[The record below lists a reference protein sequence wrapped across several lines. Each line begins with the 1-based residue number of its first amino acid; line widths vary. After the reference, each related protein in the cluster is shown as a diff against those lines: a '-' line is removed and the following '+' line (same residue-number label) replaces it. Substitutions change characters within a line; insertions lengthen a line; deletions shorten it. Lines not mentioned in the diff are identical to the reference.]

1 MKLDEIGKTINEE
14 GLIDVLNNFKY
25 SMRQTYLVVDENG
38 NAVNDIASMIDEN
51 QYLHINGNHIEL
63 VQPRAYRL
71 ERLKQEVQLQ
81 LRFLKHQLATH
92 GFKLWPLAADE
103 NSGMTISI
111 QLPEQLFL
119 ELYQRK
125 FKQYQIDYYDFRNQT
140 YLKLAQGFELSQP
153 LLTYLTGSSLAFFK
167 DLDGRTRRSTLTF
180 DLLNGVQDF
189 QPDFRSVK
197 SYLGTKNALGKI
209 TLEGQFDHQQGITA
223 LTLRKLDFNPD
234 SQLGIGPNI
243 LNLID
248 VMVGY
253 FLLNEG
259 VANDQLMTQ
268 VKASRELDLKVAAA
282 SPFRK
287 IDEIAKFKSLM
298 DNLNHFAVDF
308 NYGENWNGTVEAI
321 KAKLEDGMQT
331 LAARLLR
338 EQGSQSLLKFLLAKT
353 HVGTSK
359 GQSSKLSAN
368 SMRIL
373 QAAFEQGMDYQVI
386 DNDQDI
392 VEINGHYVW
401 NGLQS
406 DLDQAVAAK
415 LWDNK
420 ELAKQLVGNL
430 AIQIQPS
437 WKIATVDQASRLYP
451 MIKEKAVVLK
461 NANGHSDAHGI
472 LYRMAPSKKEF
483 VESVGVMLKQTSQV
497 LIEQVSTGS
506 TYQALILN
514 GKVASLIE
522 RVPENVV
529 GDGRKTLKQL
539 IENKKFELG
548 RNERKTLMMQG
559 LTLDQVIP
567 RGIQVLLRYDSFTGS
582 HFQSVDALNDADQ
595 TYIQLLEKIATQ
607 LQMRD
612 GFIDMIFSNIYQPY
626 SEEHPELAV
635 FLGAHASGAFQ
646 PHEKMALNQQRD
658 IAAEV
663 IAQFK

>member
-1 MKLDEIGKTINEE
+1 MKLDEIGKTIKDE
-14 GLIDVLNNFKY
+14 GLIDALNNFKY
-25 SMRQTYLVVDENG
+25 SMKQTYLVVDENG
-38 NAVNDIASMIDEN
+38 NAVNDLASMIDEN
-51 QYLHINGNHIEL
+51 QYFHIKGNHIEL
-63 VQPRAYRL
+63 IQPHGFRL
-71 ERLKQEVQLQ
+71 ERLKQETRLQLQ
-81 LRFLKHQLATH
+81 FLKHQLAKH
-92 GFKLWPLAADE
+92 GFELWPLAADE
-103 NSGMTISI
+103 NSGVAISI

-125 FKQYQIDYYDFRNQT
+125 FKQYKIDYYDFRNQI
-140 YLKLAQGFELSQP
+140 YLKIAEGFELCQP
-153 LLTYLTGSSLAFFK
+153 FLTYLTGSSLAFFNK
-167 DLDGRTRRSTLTF
+167 LDERARRSALTF
-180 DLLNGVQDF
+180 DLLKGIQDF

-197 SYLGTKNALGKI
+197 SYLGTKNAVGKVA
-209 TLEGQFDHQQGITA
+209 LEGQFDHQQGITA
-223 LTLRKLDFNPD
+223 VMLRKLDFNPD

-248 VMVGY
+248 VMTGY
-253 FLLNEG
+253 FLMNDG
-259 VANDQLMTQ
+259 VANDQLMDQ
-268 VKASRELDLKVAAA
+268 IKAARELDLKVAAA

-287 IDEIAKFKSLM
+287 LNELAKFKVLI
-298 DNLNHFAVDF
+298 DNLNHFATDF
-308 NYGENWNGTVEAI
+308 NYGENWNGTVD

-331 LAARLLR
+331 LAACLLCD
-338 EQGSQSLLKFLLAKT
+338 QGSQSLLKFLLVKIKNGMA
-353 HVGTSK
+353 K
-359 GQSSKLSAN
+359 GQSLKLSVN
-368 SMRIL
+368 STRVL

-406 DLDQAVAAK
+406 DLDQAVTAK
-415 LWDNK
+415 IWDNK
-420 ELAKQLVGNL
+420 ELTKQLVGNL

-437 WKIATVDQASRLYP
+437 WKIATVDQAVRLYP

-483 VESVGVMLKQTSQV
+483 IESVGGMLKQASQV

-539 IENKKFELG
+539 IENKQFELG

-612 GFIDMIFSNIYQPY
+612 GFIDMIFSNIYQSY

-635 FLGAHASGAFQ
+635 FLGAHASGALQ

-663 IAQFK
+663 VAQFK

>member
-14 GLIDVLNNFKY
+14 GLVDVLNNFKY
-25 SMRQTYLVVDENG
+25 SMKQTYLVVDENG

-51 QYLHINGNHIEL
+51 QYLHIKGNHIEL

-71 ERLKQEVQLQ
+71 ERLKPEVQLQ
-81 LRFLKHQLATH
+81 LQFLKHQLAAH

-103 NSGMTISI
+103 NCGMTVSI

-125 FKQYQIDYYDFRNQT
+125 FKQYKIDYYDFRNQI

-153 LLTYLTGSSLAFFK
+153 FLTYLTGSSLAFFN

-180 DLLNGVQDF
+180 DLLKGIQDF
-189 QPDFRSVK
+189 QPDFRAVK
-197 SYLGTKNALGKI
+197 SYLGTKNAVGKVA
-209 TLEGQFDHQQGITA
+209 LEGQFDHQQGITA

-243 LNLID
+243 PNLID

-253 FLLNEG
+253 FLMNEG
-259 VANDQLMTQ
+259 VANDQLMDQ

-287 IDEIAKFKSLM
+287 IDEMAKFKSLI

-308 NYGENWNGTVEAI
+308 SYGENWNGTVEAV
-321 KAKLEDGMQT
+321 KDKVEDGMQA

-338 EQGSQSLLKFLLAKT
+338 EQGSQPLLKFLLAKT
-353 HVGTSK
+353 NAGTAK

-373 QAAFEQGMDYQVI
+373 QAAFEEGMDYQVI
-386 DNDQDI
+386 DNAQDI

-406 DLDQAVAAK
+406 DLDQAVTAK

-420 ELAKQLVGNL
+420 ELAKQLIGNL

-437 WKIATVDQASRLYP
+437 WKIATVDQAIRLYP

-539 IENKKFELG
+539 IESKQLELG
-548 RNERKTLMMQG
+548 RNEKKTLMMQG

-582 HFQSVDALNDADQ
+582 HFQSVDALSDADQ
-595 TYIQLLEKIATQ
+595 TYIQLLEKVATQ

-626 SEEHPELAV
+626 SEEHSELAV
-635 FLGAHASGAFQ
+635 FLGAHANGAFQ
-646 PHEKMALNQQRD
+646 PHEKMALDQQRD

-663 IAQFK
+663 VAQFK

>member
-25 SMRQTYLVVDENG
+25 SMRQIYLVVDENG

-71 ERLKQEVQLQ
+71 ERVKQEVQLQ

-103 NSGMTISI
+103 NSSMTISI

-125 FKQYQIDYYDFRNQT
+125 FKQYKIDYYDFRNQI

-153 LLTYLTGSSLAFFK
+153 LLTYLTGSSLAFFN

-180 DLLNGVQDF
+180 DLLNGIQDF
-189 QPDFRSVK
+189 QPDFRAVK
-197 SYLGTKNALGKI
+197 SYLGTKNALGKVAF
-209 TLEGQFDHQQGITA
+209 EGQFDHQQGITA

-234 SQLGIGPNI
+234 SQLGIGLNI

-253 FLLNEG
+253 FLMSEG
-259 VANDQLMTQ
+259 VANDQLMAQ

-287 IDEIAKFKSLM
+287 SDEMAKFKSLI
-298 DNLNHFAVDF
+298 DNLNHFAVNF

-321 KAKLEDGMQT
+321 KVKLEDGMQT

-353 HVGTSK
+353 YAGTTK

-368 SMRIL
+368 LMRIL
-373 QAAFEQGMDYQVI
+373 QAAFEAGMDYQVI
-386 DNDQDI
+386 DNGQDI

-406 DLDQAVAAK
+406 DLDQAVTAK
-415 LWDNK
+415 IWDNK
-420 ELAKQLVGNL
+420 ELTKQLVGTL

-437 WKIATVDQASRLYP
+437 WKIATVDQAVRLYP
-451 MIKEKAVVLK
+451 MLKGKAVVLK
-461 NANGHSDAHGI
+461 NAVGHSDAHGI

-497 LIEQVSTGS
+497 LVEQVSTGS

-529 GDGRKTLKQL
+529 GDGRKTLNQL
-539 IENKKFELG
+539 IESKQLELG
-548 RNERKTLMMQG
+548 RNEKKTLMMQG
-559 LTLDQVIP
+559 MTLDQVVP
-567 RGIQVLLRYDSFTGS
+567 RGIQVLLRYDTFTGS
-582 HFQSVDALNDADQ
+582 QFQSVDALNDADQ
-595 TYIQLLEKIATQ
+595 TYIQLLEKIAAQ

-612 GFIDMIFSNIYQPY
+612 GLIDMVFSNIYQPY
-626 SEEHPELAV
+626 SEDHPELAV
-635 FLGAHASGAFQ
+635 FLSAHASGDFQ

-658 IAAEV
+658 IASLIVER
-663 IAQFK
+663 FK

>member
-1 MKLDEIGKTINEE
+1 MKLDEIGKTIKDE
-14 GLIDVLNNFKY
+14 GLIDALNNFKY
-25 SMRQTYLVVDENG
+25 SMKQTYLVVDENG
-38 NAVNDIASMIDEN
+38 NAVNDLASMIDEN
-51 QYLHINGNHIEL
+51 QYFHIKGNHIEL
-63 VQPRAYRL
+63 IQPHGFRL
-71 ERLKQEVQLQ
+71 ERLKQETRLQLQ
-81 LRFLKHQLATH
+81 FLKHQLAKH
-92 GFKLWPLAADE
+92 GFELWPLAADE
-103 NSGMTISI
+103 NSGVAISI

-125 FKQYQIDYYDFRNQT
+125 FKQYKIDYYDFRNQI
-140 YLKLAQGFELSQP
+140 YLKIAEGFELCQP
-153 LLTYLTGSSLAFFK
+153 FLTYLTGSSLAFFNK
-167 DLDGRTRRSTLTF
+167 LDERARRSALTF
-180 DLLNGVQDF
+180 DLLKGIQDF

-197 SYLGTKNALGKI
+197 SYLGTKNAVGKVA
-209 TLEGQFDHQQGITA
+209 LEGQFDHQQGITA
-223 LTLRKLDFNPD
+223 VMLRKLDFNPD

-248 VMVGY
+248 VMTGY
-253 FLLNEG
+253 FLMNDG
-259 VANDQLMTQ
+259 VANDQLMDQ
-268 VKASRELDLKVAAA
+268 IKAARELDLKVAAA

-287 IDEIAKFKSLM
+287 LNELAKFKVLT
-298 DNLNHFAVDF
+298 DNLNHFATDF
-308 NYGENWNGTVEAI
+308 NYGENWNGTVD

-331 LAARLLR
+331 LAACLLCD
-338 EQGSQSLLKFLLAKT
+338 QGSQSLLKFLLVKIKNGMA
-353 HVGTSK
+353 K
-359 GQSSKLSAN
+359 GQSLKLSVN
-368 SMRIL
+368 STRVL

-406 DLDQAVAAK
+406 DLDQAVTAK
-415 LWDNK
+415 IWDNK
-420 ELAKQLVGNL
+420 ELTKQLVGNL

-437 WKIATVDQASRLYP
+437 WKIATVDQAVRLYP

-483 VESVGVMLKQTSQV
+483 IESVGGMLKQASQV

-529 GDGRKTLKQL
+529 GDGRKTLNQL
-539 IENKKFELG
+539 IESKQLELG
-548 RNERKTLMMQG
+548 RNEKKTLMMQG
-559 LTLDQVIP
+559 MTLDQVVP
-567 RGIQVLLRYDSFTGS
+567 RGIQVLLRYDTFTGS
-582 HFQSVDALNDADQ
+582 QFQSVDALNDADQ
-595 TYIQLLEKIATQ
+595 TYIQLLEKIAAQ
-607 LQMRD
+607 LQMCD
-612 GFIDMIFSNIYQPY
+612 GLIDMIFSNIYQPY

-635 FLGAHASGAFQ
+635 FLSAHASGDFQ

-658 IAAEV
+658 IASLIVER
-663 IAQFK
+663 FK

>member
-1 MKLDEIGKTINEE
+1 MKLDEIGKTIKDE
-14 GLIDVLNNFKY
+14 GLIDALNNFKY
-25 SMRQTYLVVDENG
+25 SMKQTYLVVDENG
-38 NAVNDIASMIDEN
+38 NAVNDLASMIDEN
-51 QYLHINGNHIEL
+51 QYFHIKGNHIEL
-63 VQPRAYRL
+63 IQPHGFRL
-71 ERLKQEVQLQ
+71 ERLKQETRLQLQ
-81 LRFLKHQLATH
+81 FLKHQLAKH
-92 GFKLWPLAADE
+92 GFELWPLAADE
-103 NSGMTISI
+103 NSGVAISI

-125 FKQYQIDYYDFRNQT
+125 FKQYKIDYYDFRNQI
-140 YLKLAQGFELSQP
+140 YLKIAEGFELCQP
-153 LLTYLTGSSLAFFK
+153 FLTYLTGSSLAFFNK
-167 DLDGRTRRSTLTF
+167 LDERARRSALTF
-180 DLLNGVQDF
+180 DLLKGIQDF

-197 SYLGTKNALGKI
+197 SYLGTKNAVGKVA
-209 TLEGQFDHQQGITA
+209 LEGQFDHQQGITA
-223 LTLRKLDFNPD
+223 VMLRKLDFNPD

-248 VMVGY
+248 VMTGY
-253 FLLNEG
+253 FLMNDG
-259 VANDQLMTQ
+259 VANDQLMDQ
-268 VKASRELDLKVAAA
+268 IKAARELDLKVAAA

-287 IDEIAKFKSLM
+287 LNELAKFKVLI
-298 DNLNHFAVDF
+298 DNLNHFATDF
-308 NYGENWNGTVEAI
+308 NYGENWNGTVD

-331 LAARLLR
+331 LAACLLCD
-338 EQGSQSLLKFLLAKT
+338 QGSQSLLKFLLVKIKNGMA
-353 HVGTSK
+353 K
-359 GQSSKLSAN
+359 GQSLKLSVN
-368 SMRIL
+368 STRVL

-406 DLDQAVAAK
+406 DLDQAVTAK
-415 LWDNK
+415 IWDNK
-420 ELAKQLVGNL
+420 ELTKQLVGNL

-437 WKIATVDQASRLYP
+437 WKIATVDQAVRLYP

-483 VESVGVMLKQTSQV
+483 IESVGGMLKQASQV

-539 IENKKFELG
+539 IENKQFELG

-626 SEEHPELAV
+626 LEEHPELAV
-635 FLGAHASGAFQ
+635 FLGAHASGALQ

-663 IAQFK
+663 VAQFK

>member
-1 MKLDEIGKTINEE
+1 MKLDEIGKTIKDE
-14 GLIDVLNNFKY
+14 GLIDALNNFKY
-25 SMRQTYLVVDENG
+25 SMKQTYLVVDENG
-38 NAVNDIASMIDEN
+38 NAVNDLASMIDEN
-51 QYLHINGNHIEL
+51 QYFHIKGNHIEL
-63 VQPRAYRL
+63 IQPHGFRL
-71 ERLKQEVQLQ
+71 ERLKQETRLQLQ
-81 LRFLKHQLATH
+81 FLKHQLAKH
-92 GFKLWPLAADE
+92 GFELWPLAADE
-103 NSGMTISI
+103 NSGVAISI

-125 FKQYQIDYYDFRNQT
+125 FKQYKIDYYDFRNQI
-140 YLKLAQGFELSQP
+140 YLKIAEGFELCQP
-153 LLTYLTGSSLAFFK
+153 FLTYLTGSSLAFFNK
-167 DLDGRTRRSTLTF
+167 LDERARRSALTF
-180 DLLNGVQDF
+180 DLLKGTQDF

-197 SYLGTKNALGKI
+197 SYLGTKNAVGKVA
-209 TLEGQFDHQQGITA
+209 LEGQFDHQQGITA
-223 LTLRKLDFNPD
+223 VMLRKLDFNPD

-248 VMVGY
+248 VMTGY
-253 FLLNEG
+253 FLMNDG
-259 VANDQLMTQ
+259 VANDQLMDQ
-268 VKASRELDLKVAAA
+268 IKAARELDLKVAAA

-287 IDEIAKFKSLM
+287 LNELAKFKVLT
-298 DNLNHFAVDF
+298 DNLNHFATDF
-308 NYGENWNGTVEAI
+308 NYGENWNGTVD

-331 LAARLLR
+331 LAACLLCD
-338 EQGSQSLLKFLLAKT
+338 QGSQSLLKFLLVKIKNGMA
-353 HVGTSK
+353 K
-359 GQSSKLSAN
+359 GQSLKLSVN
-368 SMRIL
+368 STRVL

-406 DLDQAVAAK
+406 DLDQAVTAK
-415 LWDNK
+415 IWDNK
-420 ELAKQLVGNL
+420 ELTKQLVGNL

-437 WKIATVDQASRLYP
+437 WKIATVDQAVRLYP

-483 VESVGVMLKQTSQV
+483 IESVGGMLKQASQV

-539 IENKKFELG
+539 IENKQFELG

-635 FLGAHASGAFQ
+635 FLGAHASGALQ

-663 IAQFK
+663 VAQFK

>member
-1 MKLDEIGKTINEE
+1 MKLDEIGKTIKDE
-14 GLIDVLNNFKY
+14 GLIDALNNFKY
-25 SMRQTYLVVDENG
+25 SMKQTYLVVDENG
-38 NAVNDIASMIDEN
+38 NAVNDLASMIDEN
-51 QYLHINGNHIEL
+51 QYFHIKGNHIEL
-63 VQPRAYRL
+63 IQPHGFRL
-71 ERLKQEVQLQ
+71 ERLKQETRLQLQ
-81 LRFLKHQLATH
+81 FLKHQLAKH
-92 GFKLWPLAADE
+92 GFELWPLAADE
-103 NSGMTISI
+103 NSGVAISI

-125 FKQYQIDYYDFRNQT
+125 FKQYKIDYYDFRNQI
-140 YLKLAQGFELSQP
+140 YLKIAEGFELCQP
-153 LLTYLTGSSLAFFK
+153 FLTYLTGSSLAFFNK
-167 DLDGRTRRSTLTF
+167 LDERARRSALTF
-180 DLLNGVQDF
+180 DLLKGIQDF

-197 SYLGTKNALGKI
+197 SYLGTKNAVGKVA
-209 TLEGQFDHQQGITA
+209 LEGQFDHQQGITA
-223 LTLRKLDFNPD
+223 VMLRKLDFNPD

-248 VMVGY
+248 VMTGY
-253 FLLNEG
+253 FLMNDG
-259 VANDQLMTQ
+259 VANDQLMDQ
-268 VKASRELDLKVAAA
+268 IKAARELDLKVAAA

-287 IDEIAKFKSLM
+287 LNELAKFKVLI
-298 DNLNHFAVDF
+298 DNLNHFATDF
-308 NYGENWNGTVEAI
+308 NYGENWNGTVD

-331 LAARLLR
+331 LAARLLCD
-338 EQGSQSLLKFLLAKT
+338 QGSQSLLKFLLVKIKNGMA
-353 HVGTSK
+353 K
-359 GQSSKLSAN
+359 GQSLKLSVN
-368 SMRIL
+368 STRVL

-406 DLDQAVAAK
+406 DLDQAVTAK
-415 LWDNK
+415 IWDNK
-420 ELAKQLVGNL
+420 ELTKQLVGNL

-437 WKIATVDQASRLYP
+437 WKIATVDQAVRLYP

-483 VESVGVMLKQTSQV
+483 IESVGGMLKQASQV

-635 FLGAHASGAFQ
+635 FLGAHASGALQ

-663 IAQFK
+663 VAQFK